1 MRVQGS
7 VSVPLQPRQISAQ
20 PPVGFCQWHAAP
32 SSIHRFTEHRKG
44 IQSRLEGSFKGLL
57 KFVPCSLDWMLVF
70 DQRSGELKVVNIHVI
85 LFHACDVLIL
95 RIDNPGTNQL
105 QRVESENQ
113 SCIAYGS
120 SSLSVSR
127 YRTRLMA
134 LWEGRVGELASS
146 SNHLREHE
154 MITLGRP
161 ISLM

>member
-7 VSVPLQPRQISAQ
+7 VSVPLPPWQISAQ
-20 PPVGFCQWHAAP
+20 SPVGFCQWHAAP
-32 SSIHRFTEHRKG
+32 FSIHQFTEHRKG

-70 DQRSGELKVVNIHVI
+70 EHWSGELKVVNYVI
-85 LFHACDVLIL
+85 LFHACDVIIL

-105 QRVESENQ
+105 QRVESEKQ